1 MYLENLHLY
10 SFKNYLEESL
20 EFSPFINCFLGPN
33 GSGKTSLLDAIYY
46 LSLTKSALNP
56 IDNQCI
62 RHGDSQMILRGDFSK
77 NDKRFQVICHVQ
89 NGQKKAVKL
98 NKKLYTKLSE
108 HIGKFPVVMIAPND
122 TEIIRDGSET
132 RRKFFDGMMAQYDQP
147 YLDILIKYQQ
157 ALKQRNS
164 LLKSFAEHNRVDKDQ
179 LEPWDSRILNWG
191 ALLFEARKEMI
202 NQFIPLFEYHYNQ
215 LSDKKE
221 KMEIEYQSD
230 WHEEK
235 HTQLFKDNLKKDLLL
250 KRTMLGSHRDDYD
263 FLIDGHHVRKF
274 GSQGQQKSF
283 VIALKLAQFD
293 VLKEKTGAKP
303 ILLLDDIFD
312 KLDDLRIA
320 RVIQLAA
327 EDKFGQIFIT
337 DARPE
342 RTLAIIDQLPK
353 ERSIFLVESGRIK
366 TVNSPSIDG

>member
-10 SFKNYLEESL
+10 SFKNYSEETL
-20 EFSPFINCFLGPN
+20 NFSPFINCFLGPN

-56 IDNQCI
+56 IDNQCVK
-62 RHGDSQMILRGDFSK
+62 HGETQMVLRGDFAKDSK
-77 NDKRFQVICHVQ
+77 NFQVICHVQ
-89 NGQKKAVKL
+89 NGQKKTVKL
-98 NKKLYTKLSE
+98 NKKPYSKLSE

-132 RRKFFDGMMAQYDQP
+132 RRKFFDGMLAQYDQP
-147 YLDILIKYQQ
+147 YLDILIKYQH

-164 LLKSFAEHNRVDKDQ
+164 LLKSFAEQNRVDKDQ

-191 ALLFEARKEMI
+191 ALLYETRKEMVH
-202 NQFIPLFEYHYNQ
+202 QFIPLFEEHYNQ

-221 KMEIEYQSD
+221 KMEIVFQSD
-230 WHEEK
+230 WHDEK
-235 HTQLFKDNLKKDLLL
+235 HTQLFKDNLRKDLLL
-250 KRTMLGSHRDDYD
+250 KRTMMGSHRDDYE
-263 FLIDGHHVRKF
+263 FLIDGHPIRKF

-293 VLKEKTGAKP
+293 VLREKTGVKP

-312 KLDDLRIA
+312 KLDDMRIA
-320 RVIQLAA
+320 RVIKLAS
-327 EDKFGQIFIT
+327 EDTFGQIFIT

-353 ERSIFLVESGRIK
+353 ERSIFLVESGR
-366 TVNSPSIDG
+366 VNVVPDTIPE

>member
-10 SFKNYLEESL
+10 SFKNYSEESL
-20 EFSPFINCFLGPN
+20 AFSPFINCFLGPN

-56 IDNQCI
+56 IDSQCI
-62 RHGDSQMILRGDFSK
+62 KHGDAQMVLRGDFSK
-77 NDKRFQVICHVQ
+77 DSKNFQVICHIQ
-89 NGQKKAVKL
+89 NGQKKTIKL
-98 NKKLYTKLSE
+98 NKKPYLKFSE

-122 TEIIRDGSET
+122 AEIIRDGSET
-132 RRKFFDGMMAQYDQP
+132 RRKFFDGMLAQYDQS

-164 LLKSFAEHNRVDKDQ
+164 LLKSFAEQNRMDKDE
-179 LEPWDSRILNWG
+179 LESWDSRILNWG

-202 NQFIPLFEYHYNQ
+202 NQFIPFFEEHYHQ
-215 LSDKKE
+215 LSNKKE
-221 KMEIEYQSD
+221 DMKIVFQSD
-230 WHEEK
+230 WHEET

-250 KRTMLGSHRDDYD
+250 KRTMMGSHRDDYE
-263 FLIDGHHVRKF
+263 FLMDGHPLRKF

-283 VIALKLAQFD
+283 VIALKLAQFE
-293 VLKEKTGAKP
+293 VLGEKTGTKP
-303 ILLLDDIFD
+303 ILLLDDVFD
-312 KLDDLRIA
+312 KLDDMRIA
-320 RVIQLAA
+320 RVIKLAA
-327 EDKFGQIFIT
+327 EDTFGQIFIT

-353 ERSIFLVESGRIK
+353 DRAIFLVESGRVS
-366 TVNSPSIDG
+366 TVHSPKED